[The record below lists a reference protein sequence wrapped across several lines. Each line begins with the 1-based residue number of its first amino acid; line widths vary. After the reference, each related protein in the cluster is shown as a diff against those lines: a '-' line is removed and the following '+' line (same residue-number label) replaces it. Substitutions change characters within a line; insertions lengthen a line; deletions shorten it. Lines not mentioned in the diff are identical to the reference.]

1 MKAYY
6 NIYLT
11 IDDVRVWMNKYTSK
25 LSYSFSNNLCSTAWK
40 SVTDTASVKLVFNDR
55 NVAELSEIIS
65 ALIAAQQAFPPKEI
79 GFEALNED
87 ESKTIFKGV
96 LDLGKLSI
104 ESAKLPGSISLSAKS
119 PIDKLDKKPNTN
131 FVLYPATVQDAVERC
146 IFEAGLDNGVD
157 WKCSVGSKQMEVPFV
172 VTDEDSDTWRD
183 KIDTLL
189 AEIGGCTLAFDHS
202 EDKFYVL
209 KVNDA
214 DKAFSDVPV
223 NYHVQTKLKSSTTK
237 FAKDGVVVSYGNLK
251 SSKDQTIYWHD
262 ISLSDEDNLKP
273 KGDIIA
279 PGVYYPFDSDIQ
291 KTYEEYEADLLDY
304 GQLIGNVRK
313 ANEHITLY
321 YVDPDSTKVTIVA
334 SDMNGNGVS
343 DWYENATFISPEGG
357 FTYPAGGEFYPRKA
371 WLSFKN
377 KTEKDINIT
386 RFSISGNTYYS
397 DAEYRI
403 VMPFDC
409 KEPEEYSSKYIANT
423 ETAKNFANYLMN
435 LKRFGS
441 DTSTWTE
448 RWEDHNLG
456 DKVRLNHKGGNII
469 DAVIVRKES
478 VVYGDELWAKI
489 TAVSIDGWSFEQ
501 PALVQGNAMST
512 SLLDPYENAKRNGY
526 TGSREQWES
535 RNDIFYLWSSSET
548 ELKPKKRAFWRLWDK
563 DNNIKVWM
571 LFKNLPIGDF
581 GMQDWMNSWSEVMA
595 ERTEE
600 YNYLWAKV
608 GEDGEPFL
616 LQGVSPMDFSFLVSP
631 SNYVVN
637 PRNLSDITL
646 TITLSRQNGI
656 KGISSLEFVGTHT
669 GITLAKAEGNDVWTV
684 SIAQRSNTS
693 LSFKI
698 SATIGKVTKVLEIA
712 GQLVGN
718 EAKCIGW
725 VSELPQYTQEGLNVI
740 EGDTCILNGTPMI
753 FNGSSW
759 DTVSDISSLPY
770 EMGVAIGNTALFSGN
785 DVTQSMTVL
794 WAFIQNLYA
803 QSALIEH
810 LRTSNITMEGNGI
823 IRSKDVLDG
832 HIGDKQLPVTGY
844 ALDGQN
850 GRLQS
855 NKAFIANANV
865 VNATINTATLSAIRS
880 DNFNF
885 GRRSSLTVGYGF
897 SWTYG
902 SYVGPFTF
910 FKQMVSVI
918 SQGVMTPSYF
928 SGSATVNG
936 SSVSNGYVFYDIES
950 MCLYFSTQESTSS
963 PAIRMRFNESDSKV
977 YVSINSGSESQLS
990 SATINVSVTCP
1001 QGLPTCISLYPWNN
1015 DSSNIG
1021 VYKSSIGSPRVPFDS
1036 IFGKIGLFDDIR
1048 IGYLDSLA
1056 DGSYFLD
1063 GTGEWSIKLPGKKIM
1078 KWKYLYRTGDDSAG
1092 WRTWTFAT
1100 AFPTGCDFAFAVP
1113 VKSDQNRDAYYYGY
1127 MGALSSTYVNF
1138 STWGL
1143 FDYFCIA
1150 IGS

>member
-25 LSYSFSNNLCSTAWK
+25 MSFTFAENLCSTAWK
-40 SVTDTASVKLVFNDR
+40 SAVDTASCKLVFNDR
-55 NVAELSEIIS
+55 NVVELSDIVSKIVE
-65 ALIAAQQAFPPKEI
+65 AQQSFPQKEI
-79 GFEALNED
+79 QFEALNAD
-87 ESKTIFKGV
+87 ESKIIFRGS

-104 ESAKLPGSISLSAKS
+104 ESSKIPGSISITAKS
-119 PIDKLDKKPNTN
+119 PIDKLGKKPKAN
-131 FVLYPATVQDAVERC
+131 FVLYPATVKDVVERC
-146 IFEAGLDNGVD
+146 VAEAGLGLIVE
-157 WKCSVGSKQMEVPFV
+157 WKASISGKQLEVPFV

-189 AEIGGCTLAFDHS
+189 MEMGGCTLSFDHNGN
-202 EDKFYVL
+202 KFYIS
-209 KVNDA
+209 KVNDES
-214 DKAFSDVPV
+214 KVFSDIPV
-223 NYHVQTKLKSSTTK
+223 NYHVQSKLKSTTTK

-251 SSKDQTIYWHD
+251 ISKDQTVYYHD
-262 ISLSDEDNLKP
+262 INLEKKDSFL
-273 KGDIIA
+273 KGDEIA
-279 PGVYYPFDSDIQ
+279 PGVYYPFDSDIT
-291 KTYEEYEADLLDY
+291 KTFEEYQASNLDY
-304 GQLIGNVRK
+304 GTLIGNTRK
-313 ANEHITLY
+313 ANNHINLF
-321 YVDPDSTKVTIVA
+321 YVDPASTKVTIIA
-334 SDMNGNGVS
+334 SDMNGKGIS
-343 DWYENATFISPEGG
+343 DWYSNETFISKEGG
-357 FTYPAGGEFYPRKA
+357 FTYPGGGAFYPRKA
-371 WLSFKN
+371 WLCFKN
-377 KTEKDINIT
+377 NTEKSVNIT
-386 RFSISGNTYYS
+386 QFSISGDTYYS

-403 VMPFDC
+403 VMPLDC
-409 KEPEEYSSKYIANT
+409 EDPEEYNAKYIADT
-423 ETAKNFANYLMN
+423 ETAKTLASFLMN
-435 LKRFGS
+435 QKRFGS

-448 RWEDHNLG
+448 RWENHSLG
-456 DKVRLNHKGGNII
+456 DKVKIQHKSGNII
-469 DAVIVRKES
+469 NAVIVKKES
-478 VVYGDELWAKI
+478 IIYGDELWAKI
-489 TAVSIDGWSFEQ
+489 TAVSLDGWSYEQ
-501 PALVQGNAMST
+501 PALVQNNVQSP
-512 SLLDPYENAKRNGY
+512 SILDPYDNAVRNGY
-526 TGSREQWES
+526 VGSREQWEN
-535 RNDIFYLWSSSET
+535 RNDIFYLWSSSEK
-548 ELKPKKRAFWRLWDK
+548 ELKPKKRAYWKLGGK
-563 DNNIKVWM
+563 WM
-571 LFKNLPIGDF
+571 LFKNLPVGDF
-581 GMQDWMNSWSEVMA
+581 GMQDWMKSWAEVMA
-595 ERTEE
+595 DRTEE

-608 GEDGEPFL
+608 GLDGEPFL
-616 LQGVSPMDFSFLVSP
+616 LQGVSPMDFSFVVSP

-637 PRNLSDITL
+637 PRNLSAITL

-656 KGISSLEFVGTHT
+656 KGVSSLEFVGTHT
-669 GITLAKAEGNDVWTV
+669 GITLAKAEGDDVWTV

-693 LSFKI
+693 LSFKV

-823 IRSKDVLDG
+823 IRSKDVLDS
-832 HIGDKQLPVTGY
+832 HIGDKQLPVAGY

-855 NKAFIANANV
+855 NKAFITNANV
-865 VNATINTATLSAIRS
+865 VNATINTAILSAIRS

-902 SYVGPFTF
+902 SNVGPFTF

-936 SSVSNGYVFYDIES
+936 SSVSNGYVFYDIGS
-950 MCLYFSTQESTSS
+950 MCLYFSTQESTSN
-963 PAIRMRFNESDSKV
+963 PVIRMRFNESDSKV

-990 SATINVSVTCP
+990 SATINISVTCP

-1015 DSSNIG
+1015 DSSNTG

-1048 IGYLDSLA
+1048 IGYLDSIA
-1056 DGSYFLD
+1056 DGSYYLD

-1078 KWKYLYRTGDDSAG
+1078 KWKYLYRTGNDSAE

>member
-25 LSYSFSNNLCSTAWK
+25 MSFTFAENLCSTAWK
-40 SVTDTASVKLVFNDR
+40 SAVDTASCKLIFNDR
-55 NVAELSEIIS
+55 NVVELSDIVSKIVE
-65 ALIAAQQAFPPKEI
+65 AQQSFPQKEI
-79 GFEALNED
+79 QFEALNAD
-87 ESKTIFKGV
+87 ESKTIFRGS

-104 ESAKLPGSISLSAKS
+104 ESSKIPGSISITAKS
-119 PIDKLDKKPNTN
+119 PIDKLGKKPKAN
-131 FVLYPATVQDAVERC
+131 FVLYPATVKDVVERC
-146 IFEAGLDNGVD
+146 VAEAGLGLIVE
-157 WKCSVGSKQMEVPFV
+157 WKASISGKQLEVPFV

-189 AEIGGCTLAFDHS
+189 MEMGGCTLSFDHNGN
-202 EDKFYVL
+202 KFYIS
-209 KVNDA
+209 KVNDES
-214 DKAFSDVPV
+214 KAFSDIPV
-223 NYHVQTKLKSSTTK
+223 NYHVQSKLKSTTTK

-251 SSKDQTIYWHD
+251 ISKDQTVYYHD
-262 ISLSDEDNLKP
+262 INLEKKDSFL
-273 KGDIIA
+273 KGDEIA
-279 PGVYYPFDSDIQ
+279 PGVYYPFDSDIT
-291 KTYEEYEADLLDY
+291 KTFEEYQASNLDY
-304 GQLIGNVRK
+304 GTLIGNTRK
-313 ANEHITLY
+313 ANNHINLF
-321 YVDPDSTKVTIVA
+321 YVDPASTKVTIIA
-334 SDMNGNGVS
+334 SDMNGKGVS
-343 DWYENATFISPEGG
+343 DWYSNETFISKEGG
-357 FTYPAGGEFYPRKA
+357 FTYPGGGAFYPRKA
-371 WLSFKN
+371 WLCFKN
-377 KTEKDINIT
+377 NTEKSVNIT
-386 RFSISGNTYYS
+386 QFSISGDTYYS

-403 VMPFDC
+403 VMPLDC
-409 KEPEEYSSKYIANT
+409 EDPEEYSAKYIADT
-423 ETAKNFANYLMN
+423 ETAKTLASFLMN
-435 LKRFGS
+435 QKRFGS

-448 RWEDHNLG
+448 RWENHSLG
-456 DKVRLNHKGGNII
+456 DKVKIQHKSGNII
-469 DAVIVRKES
+469 NAVIVKKES
-478 VVYGDELWAKI
+478 IIYGDELWAKI
-489 TAVSIDGWSFEQ
+489 TAVSLDGWSYEQ
-501 PALVQGNAMST
+501 PALVQNNVQSP
-512 SLLDPYENAKRNGY
+512 SILDPYDNAVRNGY
-526 TGSREQWES
+526 VGSREQWES

-548 ELKPKKRAFWRLWDK
+548 ELKPKKRAFWKLGGK
-563 DNNIKVWM
+563 WM
-571 LFKNLPIGDF
+571 LFANLPVGDF
-581 GMQDWMNSWSEVMA
+581 GMQDWMKSWAEVMA
-595 ERTEE
+595 DRTEE

-608 GEDGEPFL
+608 GLDGEPFL
-616 LQGVSPMDFSFLVSP
+616 LQGVSPMDFSFVVSP

-637 PRNLSDITL
+637 PRNLSAITL

-656 KGISSLEFVGTHT
+656 KGTSSLEFVGTHT

-693 LSFKI
+693 LSFKV

-725 VSELPQYTQEGLNVI
+725 VSELPQYTQEGLNII

-759 DTVSDISSLPY
+759 DTVSDINSLPY
-770 EMGVAIGNTALFSGN
+770 DMGVAIGNTALFSGN

-803 QSALIEH
+803 QSALIENI
-810 LRTSNITMEGNGI
+810 RTSNITMEGNGI

-910 FKQMVSVI
+910 FKQIVSVM

-950 MCLYFSTQESTSS
+950 MCLYFSTQESTSN
-963 PAIRMRFNESDSKV
+963 PQIKMRFNESDSKV

-1001 QGLPTCISLYPWNN
+1001 EGLPTCISLYPWNN

-1063 GTGEWSIKLPGKKIM
+1063 GTGEWSIKLPGKKVM
-1078 KWKYLYRTGDDSAG
+1078 KWKYLYRTGNDSAE

-1100 AFPTGCDFAFAVP
+1100 QFPAGCDFAFAVP

>member
-25 LSYSFSNNLCSTAWK
+25 MSFTFAENLCSTAWK
-40 SVTDTASVKLVFNDR
+40 SAVDTASCKLIFNDR
-55 NVAELSEIIS
+55 NVVELSDIVSKIVE
-65 ALIAAQQAFPPKEI
+65 AQQSFPQKEI
-79 GFEALNED
+79 QFEALNAD
-87 ESKTIFKGV
+87 ESKTIFRGS

-104 ESAKLPGSISLSAKS
+104 ESSKIPGSISITAKS
-119 PIDKLDKKPNTN
+119 PIDKLGKKPKAN
-131 FVLYPATVQDAVERC
+131 FVLYPATVKDVVERC
-146 IFEAGLDNGVD
+146 VAEAGLGLIVE
-157 WKCSVGSKQMEVPFV
+157 WKASISGKQLEVPFV

-189 AEIGGCTLAFDHS
+189 MEMGGCTLSFDHNGN
-202 EDKFYVL
+202 KFYIS
-209 KVNDA
+209 KVNDES
-214 DKAFSDVPV
+214 KAFSDIPV
-223 NYHVQTKLKSSTTK
+223 NYHVQSKLKSTTTK

-251 SSKDQTIYWHD
+251 ISKDQTVYYHD
-262 ISLSDEDNLKP
+262 INLEKKDSFL
-273 KGDIIA
+273 KGDEIK
-279 PGVYYPFDSDIQ
+279 PGVYYPFDSDIT
-291 KTYEEYEADLLDY
+291 KTFEEYEESNLDY
-304 GQLIGNVRK
+304 GTLIGNTRK
-313 ANEHITLY
+313 ANNHINLF
-321 YVDPDSTKVTIVA
+321 YVDPASTKVTIIA
-334 SDMNGNGVS
+334 SDMNGKGIS
-343 DWYENATFISPEGG
+343 DWYSNETFISKEGG
-357 FTYPAGGEFYPRKA
+357 FTYPGGGAFYPRKA
-371 WLSFKN
+371 WLCFKN
-377 KTEKDINIT
+377 NTEKSVNIT
-386 RFSISGNTYYS
+386 QFSISGDTYYS
-397 DAEYRI
+397 DTEYRI
-403 VMPFDC
+403 VMPLDC
-409 KEPEEYSSKYIANT
+409 EDPEEYSAKYIADT
-423 ETAKNFANYLMN
+423 ETAKTLASFLMN
-435 LKRFGS
+435 QKRFGS

-448 RWEDHNLG
+448 RWENHSLG
-456 DKVRLNHKGGNII
+456 DKVKIQHKSGNII
-469 DAVIVRKES
+469 NAIIVKKES
-478 VVYGDELWAKI
+478 IIYGDELWAKI
-489 TAVSIDGWSFEQ
+489 TAVSLDGWSYEQ
-501 PALVQGNAMST
+501 PALVQNNVQSP
-512 SLLDPYENAKRNGY
+512 SILDPYDNAVRNGY
-526 TGSREQWES
+526 VGSREQWES

-548 ELKPKKRAFWRLWDK
+548 ELKPKKRAFWKLGGK
-563 DNNIKVWM
+563 WM
-571 LFKNLPIGDF
+571 LFANLPVGDF
-581 GMQDWMNSWSEVMA
+581 GMQDWMKSWAEVMA
-595 ERTEE
+595 DRTEE

-608 GEDGEPFL
+608 GLDGEPFL
-616 LQGVSPMDFSFLVSP
+616 LQGVSPMDFSFVVSP

-637 PRNLSDITL
+637 PRNLSAITL

-656 KGISSLEFVGTHT
+656 KGTSSLEFVGTHT

-693 LSFKI
+693 LSFKV

-725 VSELPQYTQEGLNVI
+725 VSELPQYTQEGLNII

-759 DTVSDISSLPY
+759 DTVNDISSLPY

-785 DVTQSMTVL
+785 DITQSMSIL

-803 QSALIEH
+803 QSALIENI
-810 LRTSNITMEGNGI
+810 RTSNITMEGNGI

-910 FKQMVSVI
+910 FKQIVSVM

-950 MCLYFSTQESTSS
+950 MCLYFSTQESTSN
-963 PAIRMRFNESDSKV
+963 PQIKMRFNESDSKV

-1001 QGLPTCISLYPWNN
+1001 EGLPTCISLYPWNN

-1048 IGYLDSLA
+1048 IGYLDSIS
-1056 DGSYFLD
+1056 DGSYYLD

-1078 KWKYLYRTGDDSAG
+1078 KWKYLYRTGNDSAE

-1100 AFPTGCDFAFAVP
+1100 QFPAGCDFAFAVP

>member
-25 LSYSFSNNLCSTAWK
+25 MSFTFAENLCSTAWK
-40 SVTDTASVKLVFNDR
+40 SAVDTASCKLIFNDR
-55 NVAELSEIIS
+55 NVVELSDIVSKIVE
-65 ALIAAQQAFPPKEI
+65 AQQSFPQKEI
-79 GFEALNED
+79 QFEALNAD
-87 ESKTIFKGV
+87 ESKTIFRGS

-104 ESAKLPGSISLSAKS
+104 ESSKIPGSISITAKS
-119 PIDKLDKKPNTN
+119 PIDKLGKKPKAN
-131 FVLYPATVQDAVERC
+131 FVLYPTTVKDVVERC
-146 IFEAGLDNGVD
+146 VAEAGLGLIVE
-157 WKCSVGSKQMEVPFV
+157 WKASISGKQLEVPFV

-189 AEIGGCTLAFDHS
+189 MEMGGCTLSFDHNGN
-202 EDKFYVL
+202 KFYIS
-209 KVNDA
+209 KVNDES
-214 DKAFSDVPV
+214 KAFSDIPV
-223 NYHVQTKLKSSTTK
+223 NYHVQSKLKSTTTK

-251 SSKDQTIYWHD
+251 ISKDQTVYYHD
-262 ISLSDEDNLKP
+262 INLEKKDSFL
-273 KGDIIA
+273 KGDEIA
-279 PGVYYPFDSDIQ
+279 PGVYYPFDSDIT
-291 KTYEEYEADLLDY
+291 KTFEEYQASNLDY
-304 GQLIGNVRK
+304 GTLIGNTRK
-313 ANEHITLY
+313 ANNHINLF
-321 YVDPDSTKVTIVA
+321 YVDPASTKVTIIA
-334 SDMNGNGVS
+334 SDMNGKGVS
-343 DWYENATFISPEGG
+343 DWYSNETFISKEGG
-357 FTYPAGGEFYPRKA
+357 FTYPGGGAFYPRKA
-371 WLSFKN
+371 WLCFKN
-377 KTEKDINIT
+377 NTEKSVNIT
-386 RFSISGNTYYS
+386 QFSISGDTYYS

-403 VMPFDC
+403 VMPLDC
-409 KEPEEYSSKYIANT
+409 EDPEEYSAKYIADT
-423 ETAKNFANYLMN
+423 ETAKTLASFLMN
-435 LKRFGS
+435 QKRFGS

-448 RWEDHNLG
+448 RWENHSLG
-456 DKVRLNHKGGNII
+456 DKVKIQHKSGNII
-469 DAVIVRKES
+469 NAVIVKKES
-478 VVYGDELWAKI
+478 IIYGDELWAKI
-489 TAVSIDGWSFEQ
+489 TAVSLDGWSYEQ
-501 PALVQGNAMST
+501 PALVQNNVQSP
-512 SLLDPYENAKRNGY
+512 SILDPYDNAVRNGY
-526 TGSREQWES
+526 VGSREQWES

-548 ELKPKKRAFWRLWDK
+548 ELKPKKRAFWKLGGK
-563 DNNIKVWM
+563 WM
-571 LFKNLPIGDF
+571 LFANLPVGDF
-581 GMQDWMNSWSEVMA
+581 GMQDWMKSWAEVMA
-595 ERTEE
+595 DRTEE

-608 GEDGEPFL
+608 GLDGEPFL
-616 LQGVSPMDFSFLVSP
+616 LQGVSPMDFSFVVSP

-637 PRNLSDITL
+637 PRNLSAITL

-656 KGISSLEFVGTHT
+656 KGTSSLEFVGTHT

-693 LSFKI
+693 LSFKV

-725 VSELPQYTQEGLNVI
+725 VSELPQYTQEGLNII

-759 DTVSDISSLPY
+759 DTVSDINSLPY
-770 EMGVAIGNTALFSGN
+770 DMGVAIGNTALFSGN

-803 QSALIEH
+803 QSALIENI
-810 LRTSNITMEGNGI
+810 RTSNITMEGNGI

-910 FKQMVSVI
+910 FKQIVSVM

-950 MCLYFSTQESTSS
+950 MCLYFSTQESTSN
-963 PAIRMRFNESDSKV
+963 PQIKMRFNESDSKV

-1015 DSSNIG
+1015 DSSNTG

>member
-25 LSYSFSNNLCSTAWK
+25 MSFTFAENLCSTAWK
-40 SVTDTASVKLVFNDR
+40 SAVDTASCKLVFNDR
-55 NVAELSEIIS
+55 NVVELSDIVSKIVE
-65 ALIAAQQAFPPKEI
+65 AQQSFPQKEI
-79 GFEALNED
+79 QFEALNAD
-87 ESKTIFKGV
+87 ESKTVFRGS

-104 ESAKLPGSISLSAKS
+104 ESSRIPGSISITAKS
-119 PIDKLDKKPNTN
+119 PIDKLDKKPKAN
-131 FVLYPATVQDAVERC
+131 FVLYPATVKDVVERC
-146 IFEAGLDNGVD
+146 VAEAGLGLIVE
-157 WKCSVGSKQMEVPFV
+157 WKASISGKQLEVPFV

-189 AEIGGCTLAFDHS
+189 MEMGGCTLSFDHNGN
-202 EDKFYVL
+202 KFYIS
-209 KVNDA
+209 KVNDES
-214 DKAFSDVPV
+214 KAFSDIPV
-223 NYHVQTKLKSSTTK
+223 NYHVQSKLKSTTTK

-251 SSKDQTIYWHD
+251 ISKDQTVYYHD
-262 ISLSDEDNLKP
+262 INLEKKDSFL
-273 KGDIIA
+273 KGDEIK
-279 PGVYYPFDSDIQ
+279 PGVYYPFDSDIT
-291 KTYEEYEADLLDY
+291 KTFEEYEESNLDY
-304 GQLIGNVRK
+304 GTLIGNTRK
-313 ANEHITLY
+313 ANNHINLF
-321 YVDPDSTKVTIVA
+321 YVDPASTKVTIIA
-334 SDMNGNGVS
+334 SDMNGKGIS
-343 DWYENATFISPEGG
+343 DWYSNETFISKEGG
-357 FTYPAGGEFYPRKA
+357 FTYPGGGAFYPRKA
-371 WLSFKN
+371 WLCFKN
-377 KTEKDINIT
+377 NTEKSVNIT
-386 RFSISGNTYYS
+386 QFSISGDTYYS

-403 VMPFDC
+403 VMPLDC
-409 KEPEEYSSKYIANT
+409 EDPEEYSAKYIADT
-423 ETAKNFANYLMN
+423 ETAKTLASFLMN
-435 LKRFGS
+435 QKRFGS

-448 RWEDHNLG
+448 RWENHSLG
-456 DKVRLNHKGGNII
+456 DKVKIQHKSGNII
-469 DAVIVRKES
+469 NAIIVKKES
-478 VVYGDELWAKI
+478 IIYGDELWAKI
-489 TAVSIDGWSFEQ
+489 TAVSLDGWSYEQ
-501 PALVQGNAMST
+501 PALVQNNAQSP

-526 TGSREQWES
+526 VGSREQWEN
-535 RNDIFYLWSSSET
+535 RNDIFYLWSSSEK
-548 ELKPKKRAFWRLWDK
+548 ELKPKKRAYWKLGGK
-563 DNNIKVWM
+563 WM
-571 LFKNLPIGDF
+571 LFKNLPVGDF
-581 GMQDWMNSWSEVMA
+581 GMQDWMKSWAEVMA
-595 ERTEE
+595 DRTEE

-608 GEDGEPFL
+608 GLDGEPFL
-616 LQGVSPMDFSFLVSP
+616 LQGVSPMDFSFVVSP

-637 PRNLSDITL
+637 PRNLSAITL

-656 KGISSLEFVGTHT
+656 KGTSSLEFVGTHT

-693 LSFKI
+693 LSFKV

-725 VSELPQYTQEGLNVI
+725 VSELPQYTQEGLNII

-759 DTVSDISSLPY
+759 DTVSDINSLPY
-770 EMGVAIGNTALFSGN
+770 DMGVAIGNTALFSGN

-865 VNATINTATLSAIRS
+865 VNATINTATLSAIRR

-950 MCLYFSTQESTSS
+950 MCLYFSTQESTSN
-963 PAIRMRFNESDSKV
+963 PQIKMRFNESDSKV

-990 SATINVSVTCP
+990 SATINVSVACP

-1015 DSSNIG
+1015 DSSNTG

-1048 IGYLDSLA
+1048 IGYLNSIA
-1056 DGSYFLD
+1056 DGSYYLD

-1078 KWKYLYRTGDDSAG
+1078 KWKYLYRTGNDSAG

>member
-25 LSYSFSNNLCSTAWK
+25 MSFTFAENLCSTAWK
-40 SVTDTASVKLVFNDR
+40 SAVDTASCKLVFNDR
-55 NVAELSEIIS
+55 NVVELSDIVSKIVE
-65 ALIAAQQAFPPKEI
+65 AQQSFPQKEI
-79 GFEALNED
+79 QFEALNAD
-87 ESKTIFKGV
+87 ESKTVFRGS

-104 ESAKLPGSISLSAKS
+104 ESSKIPGSISITAKS
-119 PIDKLDKKPNTN
+119 PIDKLGKKPKAN
-131 FVLYPATVQDAVERC
+131 FVLYPATVKDVVERC
-146 IFEAGLDNGVD
+146 VAEAGLGLIVE
-157 WKCSVGSKQMEVPFV
+157 WKASISGKQLEVPFV

-189 AEIGGCTLAFDHS
+189 MEMGGCTLSFDHNGNKLYIS
-202 EDKFYVL
+202 
-209 KVNDA
+209 KVNDES
-214 DKAFSDVPV
+214 KAFSDIPV
-223 NYHVQTKLKSSTTK
+223 NYHVQSKLKSTTTK

-251 SSKDQTIYWHD
+251 ISKDQTVYYHD
-262 ISLSDEDNLKP
+262 INLEKKDSFL
-273 KGDIIA
+273 KGDEIA
-279 PGVYYPFDSDIQ
+279 PGVYYPFDSDIT
-291 KTYEEYEADLLDY
+291 KAFEEYQTSNLDY
-304 GQLIGNVRK
+304 GTLIGNTRK
-313 ANEHITLY
+313 ANNHINLF
-321 YVDPDSTKVTIVA
+321 YVDPASTKVTIIA
-334 SDMNGNGVS
+334 SDMNGKGVS
-343 DWYENATFISPEGG
+343 DWYSNETFISKEGG
-357 FTYPAGGEFYPRKA
+357 FTYPGGGAFYPRKA

-377 KTEKDINIT
+377 NTENPVNIT
-386 RFSISGNTYYS
+386 QFSISGDTYYS

-403 VMPFDC
+403 VMPLDC
-409 KEPEEYSSKYIANT
+409 EDPEEYSAKYIADT
-423 ETAKNFANYLMN
+423 ETAKTLASFLMN
-435 LKRFGS
+435 QKRFGS

-448 RWEDHNLG
+448 RWENHSLG
-456 DKVRLNHKGGNII
+456 DKVKIQHKSGNII
-469 DAVIVRKES
+469 NTVIVKKES
-478 VVYGDELWAKI
+478 IIYGDELWAKI
-489 TAVSIDGWSFEQ
+489 TAVSLDGWSYKQ
-501 PALVQGNAMST
+501 PALVQNNAQSP

-526 TGSREQWES
+526 VGSREQWEN
-535 RNDIFYLWSSSET
+535 RNDIFYLWSSSEK
-548 ELKPKKRAFWRLWDK
+548 ELKPKKRAYWKLGGK
-563 DNNIKVWM
+563 WM
-571 LFKNLPIGDF
+571 LFKNLPVGDF
-581 GMQDWMNSWSEVMA
+581 GMQDWMKSWAEVMA
-595 ERTEE
+595 DRTEE

-608 GEDGEPFL
+608 GLDGEPFL
-616 LQGVSPMDFSFLVSP
+616 LQGVSPMDFSFVVSP

-637 PRNLSDITL
+637 PRNLSDITI

-656 KGISSLEFVGTHT
+656 KGASSLEFVGTYT
-669 GITLAKAEGNDVWTV
+669 GITLTKADGDDVWAV

-693 LSFKI
+693 LSFKV
-698 SATIGKVTKVLEIA
+698 SATIGKVTKVLEIT

-740 EGDTCILNGTPMI
+740 EGDTCILNGTPMV

-759 DTVSDISSLPY
+759 DTVSDINSLSY
-770 EMGVAIGNTALFSGN
+770 DMGVAIGNTALFSGN

-803 QSALIEH
+803 QSALIENI
-810 LRTSNITMEGNGI
+810 RTSNITMEGNGI
-823 IRSKDVLDG
+823 IRSKDVLDS

-963 PAIRMRFNESDSKV
+963 PVIRMRFNESDSKV

-1015 DSSNIG
+1015 DSSNTG

-1056 DGSYFLD
+1056 DGSYYLD

-1078 KWKYLYRTGDDSAG
+1078 KWKYLYRTGNESSG

-1113 VKSDQNRDAYYYGY
+1113 VKSDQDRDAYYYGY

>member
-25 LSYSFSNNLCSTAWK
+25 MSFTFAENLCSTAWK
-40 SVTDTASVKLVFNDR
+40 SAVDTASCKLVFNDR
-55 NVAELSEIIS
+55 NVVELSDIVSKIVE
-65 ALIAAQQAFPPKEI
+65 AQQSFPQKEVQ
-79 GFEALNED
+79 FEALNSD
-87 ESKTIFKGV
+87 ESKTIFRGS

-104 ESAKLPGSISLSAKS
+104 ESSKIPGSISITAKS
-119 PIDKLDKKPNTN
+119 PIDKLGKKPKAN
-131 FVLYPATVQDAVERC
+131 FVLYPATVKDVVERC
-146 IFEAGLDNGVD
+146 VAEAGLGLIVE
-157 WKCSVGSKQMEVPFV
+157 WKAPISGKQLEVPFV

-189 AEIGGCTLAFDHS
+189 MEMGGCTLSFDHNGN
-202 EDKFYVL
+202 KFYIS
-209 KVNDA
+209 KVNDES
-214 DKAFSDVPV
+214 KAFSDIPV
-223 NYHVQTKLKSSTTK
+223 NYHVQSKLKSTTTK

-251 SSKDQTIYWHD
+251 ISKDQTVYYHD
-262 ISLSDEDNLKP
+262 INLEKKDSFL
-273 KGDIIA
+273 KGDEIV
-279 PGVYYPFDSDIQ
+279 PGVYYPFDSDIT
-291 KTYEEYEADLLDY
+291 KTFEEYQASNLDY
-304 GQLIGNVRK
+304 GTLIGNTRK
-313 ANEHITLY
+313 ANNHINLF
-321 YVDPDSTKVTIVA
+321 YVDPASTKVTIIA
-334 SDMNGNGVS
+334 SDMNGKGIS
-343 DWYENATFISPEGG
+343 DWYSNETFISKEGG
-357 FTYPAGGEFYPRKA
+357 FTYPGGGAFYPRKA
-371 WLSFKN
+371 WLCFKN
-377 KTEKDINIT
+377 NTEKSVNIT
-386 RFSISGNTYYS
+386 QFSISGDTYYS

-403 VMPFDC
+403 VMPLDC
-409 KEPEEYSSKYIANT
+409 EDPEEYSAKYIADT
-423 ETAKNFANYLMN
+423 ETAKTLTSFLMN
-435 LKRFGS
+435 QKRFGS

-448 RWEDHNLG
+448 RWENHSLG
-456 DKVRLNHKGGNII
+456 DKVKIQHKSGNII
-469 DAVIVRKES
+469 NAVIVKKES
-478 VVYGDELWAKI
+478 IIYGDELWAKI
-489 TAVSIDGWSFEQ
+489 TAVSLDGWSYEQ
-501 PALVQGNAMST
+501 PALVQNNVQSP
-512 SLLDPYENAKRNGY
+512 SILDPYDNAVRNGY
-526 TGSREQWES
+526 VGSREQWEN
-535 RNDIFYLWSSSET
+535 RNDIFYLWSSSEK
-548 ELKPKKRAFWRLWDK
+548 ELKPKKRAYWKLGGK
-563 DNNIKVWM
+563 WM
-571 LFKNLPIGDF
+571 LFANLPVGYF

-616 LQGVSPMDFSFLVSP
+616 LQGVSPLDFSFVVSP

-637 PRNLSDITL
+637 PRNLSAITL

-656 KGISSLEFVGTHT
+656 KGVSSLEFVGTHT
-669 GITLAKAEGNDVWTV
+669 GITLAKAEGDDVWTV

-693 LSFKI
+693 LSFKV

-823 IRSKDVLDG
+823 IRSKDVLDS
-832 HIGDKQLPVTGY
+832 HIGDKQLPVAGY

-855 NKAFIANANV
+855 NKAFITNANV

-936 SSVSNGYVFYDIES
+936 SSVSNGYVFYDIGS
-950 MCLYFSTQESTSS
+950 MCLYFSTQESTSN
-963 PAIRMRFNESDSKV
+963 PVIRMRFNESDSKV

-990 SATINVSVTCP
+990 SATINISVTCP

-1015 DSSNIG
+1015 DSSNTG

-1078 KWKYLYRTGDDSAG
+1078 KWKYLYRTGNDSAE

>member
-11 IDDVRVWMNKYTSK
+11 INDVRVWMNKYTSK
-25 LSYSFSNNLCSTAWK
+25 MSFTFAENLCSTAWK
-40 SVTDTASVKLVFNDR
+40 SAVDTASCKLVFNDR
-55 NVAELSEIIS
+55 NVVELSDIVSKIVE
-65 ALIAAQQAFPPKEI
+65 AQQSFPQKEI
-79 GFEALNED
+79 QFEALNAD
-87 ESKTIFKGV
+87 ESKTVFRGS

-104 ESAKLPGSISLSAKS
+104 ESSKIPGSISITAKS
-119 PIDKLDKKPNTN
+119 PIDKLGKKPKAN
-131 FVLYPATVQDAVERC
+131 FVLYPATVKDVVERC
-146 IFEAGLDNGVD
+146 VAEAGLGLIIE
-157 WKCSVGSKQMEVPFV
+157 WKASISEKQLEVPFV

-189 AEIGGCTLAFDHS
+189 MEMGGCTLSFDHNDNKLYIS
-202 EDKFYVL
+202 
-209 KVNDA
+209 KVNDES
-214 DKAFSDVPV
+214 KAFSDIPV
-223 NYHVQTKLKSSTTK
+223 NYHVQSKLKSTTTK

-251 SSKDQTIYWHD
+251 ISKDQTVYYHD
-262 ISLSDEDNLKP
+262 INLEKKDSFL
-273 KGDIIA
+273 KGDEIA
-279 PGVYYPFDSDIQ
+279 PGVYYPFDSDIT
-291 KTYEEYEADLLDY
+291 KTFEEYQASNLDY
-304 GQLIGNVRK
+304 GTLIGNTRK
-313 ANEHITLY
+313 ANNHINLF
-321 YVDPDSTKVTIVA
+321 YVDPASTKVTIIA
-334 SDMNGNGVS
+334 SDMNGKGVS
-343 DWYENATFISPEGG
+343 DWYSNETFISKEGG
-357 FTYPAGGEFYPRKA
+357 FTYPGGGAFYPRKA
-371 WLSFKN
+371 WLCFKN
-377 KTEKDINIT
+377 NTEKSVNIT
-386 RFSISGNTYYS
+386 QFSISGNTYYS

-403 VMPFDC
+403 VMPLDC
-409 KEPEEYSSKYIANT
+409 EDPEEYSAKYIADT
-423 ETAKNFANYLMN
+423 ETAKTLASFLMN
-435 LKRFGS
+435 QKRFGS

-448 RWEDHNLG
+448 RWENHSLG
-456 DKVRLNHKGGNII
+456 DKVKIQHKSGNII
-469 DAVIVRKES
+469 NAVIVKKES
-478 VVYGDELWAKI
+478 IIYGDELWAKI
-489 TAVSIDGWSFEQ
+489 TAVSLDGWSYEQ
-501 PALVQGNAMST
+501 PALVQNNVQSP
-512 SLLDPYENAKRNGY
+512 SILDPYDNAVRNGY
-526 TGSREQWES
+526 VGSREQWEN
-535 RNDIFYLWSSSET
+535 RNDIFYLWSSSEK
-548 ELKPKKRAFWRLWDK
+548 ELKPKKRAFWKLGGK
-563 DNNIKVWM
+563 WM
-571 LFKNLPIGDF
+571 LFKNLPVGDF
-581 GMQDWMNSWSEVMA
+581 GMQDWMKSWAEVMA
-595 ERTEE
+595 DRTEE

-608 GEDGEPFL
+608 GLDGEPFL
-616 LQGVSPMDFSFLVSP
+616 LQGVSPMDFSFVVSP

-656 KGISSLEFVGTHT
+656 KGASTLVFNGTYT
-669 GITLAKAEGNDVWTV
+669 GISMTQAEDDVWTIKV
-684 SIAQRSNTS
+684 EQKSTTA
-693 LSFKI
+693 LSFKVT
-698 SATIGKVTKVLEIA
+698 ATIGGISKVLEVA

-725 VSELPQYTQEGLNVI
+725 VSELPQYTQEGLKLI
-740 EGDTCILNGTPMI
+740 EGDTCILDGTPKI

-759 DTVSDISSLPY
+759 DTVTDISSLPY
-770 EMGVAIGNTALFSGN
+770 DMGVAIGNTALFSGN

-803 QSALIEH
+803 QSALIENI
-810 LRTSNITMEGNGI
+810 RTSNITMEGNGI
-823 IRSKDVLDG
+823 IRSKDVLDS

-902 SYVGPFTF
+902 SNVGPFTF

-936 SSVSNGYVFYDIES
+936 TSVSNGYVYYDIES

-963 PAIRMRFNESDSKV
+963 PVIRMRFNESDSKV

-990 SATINVSVTCP
+990 SATINISVTCP
-1001 QGLPTCISLYPWNN
+1001 EGLPTCISLYPWNN
-1015 DSSNIG
+1015 DSSNTG

-1048 IGYLDSLA
+1048 IGYLDSIS
-1056 DGSYFLD
+1056 DGSYYLD

-1078 KWKYLYRTGDDSAG
+1078 KWKYLYRTGNESSG

-1113 VKSDQNRDAYYYGY
+1113 VKSDQDRDAYYYGY

>member
-25 LSYSFSNNLCSTAWK
+25 MSFTFAENLCSTAWK
-40 SVTDTASVKLVFNDR
+40 SAVDTASCKLVFNDR
-55 NVAELSEIIS
+55 NVVELSDIVSKIVE
-65 ALIAAQQAFPPKEI
+65 AQQSFPQKEI
-79 GFEALNED
+79 QFEALNAD
-87 ESKTIFKGV
+87 ESKTVFRGS

-104 ESAKLPGSISLSAKS
+104 ESSRIPGSISITAKS
-119 PIDKLDKKPNTN
+119 PIDKLGKKPKVN
-131 FVLYPATVQDAVERC
+131 FVLYPATVKDVVERC
-146 IFEAGLDNGVD
+146 VAEAGLGLIVE
-157 WKCSVGSKQMEVPFV
+157 WKASISGKQLEVPFV

-189 AEIGGCTLAFDHS
+189 MEMGGCTLSFDHNGN
-202 EDKFYVL
+202 KFYIS
-209 KVNDA
+209 KVNDES
-214 DKAFSDVPV
+214 KAFSDIPV
-223 NYHVQTKLKSSTTK
+223 NYHVQSKLKSTTTK

-251 SSKDQTIYWHD
+251 ISKDQTVYYHD
-262 ISLSDEDNLKP
+262 INLEKKDSFL
-273 KGDIIA
+273 KGDEIK
-279 PGVYYPFDSDIQ
+279 PGVYYPFDSDIT
-291 KTYEEYEADLLDY
+291 KVFEEYQASNLDY
-304 GQLIGNVRK
+304 GTLIGNTRK
-313 ANEHITLY
+313 ANNHINLF
-321 YVDPDSTKVTIVA
+321 YVDPVSTKVTIIA
-334 SDMNGNGVS
+334 SDMNGKGIS
-343 DWYENATFISPEGG
+343 DWYSNETFISKEGG
-357 FTYPAGGEFYPRKA
+357 FTYPGGGAFYPRKA
-371 WLSFKN
+371 WLCFKN
-377 KTEKDINIT
+377 NTEKSVNIT
-386 RFSISGNTYYS
+386 QFSISGDTYYS

-403 VMPFDC
+403 VMPLDC
-409 KEPEEYSSKYIANT
+409 EDPEEYSAKYIADT
-423 ETAKNFANYLMN
+423 ETAKTLASFLMN
-435 LKRFGS
+435 QKRFGS

-448 RWEDHNLG
+448 RWENHSLG
-456 DKVRLNHKGGNII
+456 DKVKIQHKSGNII
-469 DAVIVRKES
+469 NAVIVKKES
-478 VVYGDELWAKI
+478 IIYGDELWAKI
-489 TAVSIDGWSFEQ
+489 TAVSLDGWSYEQ
-501 PALVQGNAMST
+501 PALVQNNAQSP

-526 TGSREQWES
+526 VGSREQWEN

-548 ELKPKKRAFWRLWDK
+548 ELKPKKRAFWKLGGK
-563 DNNIKVWM
+563 WM
-571 LFKNLPIGDF
+571 LFANLPVGDF
-581 GMQDWMNSWSEVMA
+581 GMQDWMKSWAEVMA
-595 ERTEE
+595 DRTEE

-608 GEDGEPFL
+608 GLDGEPFL
-616 LQGVSPMDFSFLVSP
+616 LQGVSPMDFSFVVSP

-637 PRNLSDITL
+637 PRNLSAITL

-656 KGISSLEFVGTHT
+656 KGASSLEFVGTHT

-693 LSFKI
+693 LSFKV

-718 EAKCIGW
+718 EANCIGW
-725 VSELPQYTQEGLNVI
+725 VSELPQYTQEGLNII

-759 DTVSDISSLPY
+759 DTVSDINSLPY
-770 EMGVAIGNTALFSGN
+770 DMGVAIGNTALFSGN

-950 MCLYFSTQESTSS
+950 MCLYFSTQESTSN
-963 PAIRMRFNESDSKV
+963 PQIKMRFNESDSKV

-1015 DSSNIG
+1015 DSSNTG

>member
-25 LSYSFSNNLCSTAWK
+25 MSFTFAENLCSTAWK
-40 SVTDTASVKLVFNDR
+40 SAVDTASCKLVFNDR
-55 NVAELSEIIS
+55 NVAELSDIVSKIVE
-65 ALIAAQQAFPPKEI
+65 AQQSFPQKEI
-79 GFEALNED
+79 QFEALNAD
-87 ESKTIFKGV
+87 ESKTVFRGY

-104 ESAKLPGSISLSAKS
+104 ESSKIPGSISITAKS
-119 PIDKLDKKPNTN
+119 PIDKLGKKPKAN
-131 FVLYPATVQDAVERC
+131 FVLYPATVKDVVERC
-146 IFEAGLDNGVD
+146 VAEAGLDLIVE
-157 WKCSVGSKQMEVPFV
+157 WKASISGKQLEVPFV

-189 AEIGGCTLAFDHS
+189 MEMGGCTLSFDHNGN
-202 EDKFYVL
+202 KFYIS
-209 KVNDA
+209 KVNDES
-214 DKAFSDVPV
+214 KAFSDIPV
-223 NYHVQTKLKSSTTK
+223 NYHVQSKLKSTTTK

-251 SSKDQTIYWHD
+251 ISKNQIVYYHD
-262 ISLSDEDNLKP
+262 INLEDEDSFL
-273 KGDIIA
+273 KGDEIK
-279 PGVYYPFDSDIQ
+279 PSVYYPFDSDIT
-291 KTYEEYEADLLDY
+291 KTFEEYEESNLDY
-304 GQLIGNVRK
+304 GTLIGNTRK
-313 ANEHITLY
+313 ANNHINLF
-321 YVDPDSTKVTIVA
+321 YVDPASTKVTIIA
-334 SDMNGNGVS
+334 SDMNGKGIS
-343 DWYENATFISPEGG
+343 DWYSNETFISKEGG
-357 FTYPAGGEFYPRKA
+357 FTYPGGGAFYPRKA
-371 WLSFKN
+371 WLCFKN
-377 KTEKDINIT
+377 NTEKSVNIT
-386 RFSISGNTYYS
+386 QFSINGDTYYS

-403 VMPFDC
+403 VMPLDC
-409 KEPEEYSSKYIANT
+409 EDPEEYSAKYIADT
-423 ETAKNFANYLMN
+423 ETAKTLASFLMN
-435 LKRFGS
+435 QKRFGS

-448 RWEDHNLG
+448 RWENHSLG
-456 DKVRLNHKGGNII
+456 DKVKIQHKSGNII
-469 DAVIVRKES
+469 NAVIVKKES
-478 VVYGDELWAKI
+478 IIYGDELWAKI
-489 TAVSIDGWSFEQ
+489 TAVSLDGWSYEQ
-501 PALVQGNAMST
+501 PALVQNNVQSP
-512 SLLDPYENAKRNGY
+512 SILDPYDNAVRNGY
-526 TGSREQWES
+526 VGSREQWEN
-535 RNDIFYLWSSSET
+535 RNDIFYLWSYSEK
-548 ELKPKKRAFWRLWDK
+548 ELKPKKRAYWKLGGK
-563 DNNIKVWM
+563 WM
-571 LFKNLPIGDF
+571 LFKNLPVGDF
-581 GMQDWMNSWSEVMA
+581 GMQDWMKSWAEVMA
-595 ERTEE
+595 DRTEE

-608 GEDGEPFL
+608 GLDGEPFL
-616 LQGVSPMDFSFLVSP
+616 LQGVSPMDFSFVVSP

-637 PRNLSDITL
+637 PRNLSSITL

-656 KGISSLEFVGTHT
+656 KGVSSLEFVGTHT
-669 GITLAKAEGNDVWTV
+669 GITLAKAEGDDVWTV

-693 LSFKI
+693 LSFKV
-698 SATIGKVTKVLEIA
+698 SATIGKVTKVLEIT

-759 DTVSDISSLPY
+759 DTVNDISSLPY

-785 DVTQSMTVL
+785 DITQSMSIL

-803 QSALIEH
+803 QSALIENI
-810 LRTSNITMEGNGI
+810 RTSNITMEGNGI
-823 IRSKDVLDG
+823 IRSKDVLDS

-963 PAIRMRFNESDSKV
+963 PLIKMRFNESDSKV

-1015 DSSNIG
+1015 DSSNTG

-1078 KWKYLYRTGDDSAG
+1078 KWKYLYRTGNESSG

-1113 VKSDQNRDAYYYGY
+1113 VKSDQDRDAYYYGY

>member
-25 LSYSFSNNLCSTAWK
+25 MSFTFAENLCSTAWK
-40 SVTDTASVKLVFNDR
+40 SAVDTASCKLIFNDR
-55 NVAELSEIIS
+55 NVVELSDIVSKIVE
-65 ALIAAQQAFPPKEI
+65 AQQSFPQKEI
-79 GFEALNED
+79 QFEALNAD
-87 ESKTIFKGV
+87 ESKIVFRGY

-104 ESAKLPGSISLSAKS
+104 ESSKIPGSISITAKS
-119 PIDKLDKKPNTN
+119 PIDKLDKKPKAN
-131 FVLYPATVQDAVERC
+131 FVLYPATIKDVVERC
-146 IFEAGLDNGVD
+146 VAEAGLGLIVE
-157 WKCSVGSKQMEVPFV
+157 WKTSVSGKQLEVPFV

-189 AEIGGCTLAFDHS
+189 MEMGGCTLSFDHNGN
-202 EDKFYVL
+202 KFYIS
-209 KVNDA
+209 KVNDES
-214 DKAFSDVPV
+214 KAFSDIPV
-223 NYHVQTKLKSSTTK
+223 NYHVQSKLKSTTTK

-251 SSKDQTIYWHD
+251 ISKDQIVYYHD
-262 ISLSDEDNLKP
+262 TNLKDKDSFL
-273 KGDIIA
+273 KGDEIA
-279 PGVYYPFDSDIQ
+279 PGVYYPFDSDIT
-291 KTYEEYEADLLDY
+291 KTFEEYQASNLDY
-304 GQLIGNVRK
+304 STLIGNTRK
-313 ANEHITLY
+313 ANNHINLF
-321 YVDPDSTKVTIVA
+321 YVDPVSTKVTIIA
-334 SDMNGNGVS
+334 SDMNGKGIS
-343 DWYENATFISPEGG
+343 DWYSNETFISKEGG
-357 FTYPAGGEFYPRKA
+357 FTYPGGGAFYPRKA
-371 WLSFKN
+371 WLCFKN
-377 KTEKDINIT
+377 NTEKSVNIT
-386 RFSISGNTYYS
+386 QFSISGDTYYS

-403 VMPFDC
+403 VMPLDC
-409 KEPEEYSSKYIANT
+409 EDPEEYSAKYIADT
-423 ETAKNFANYLMN
+423 ETAKTLASFLMN
-435 LKRFGS
+435 QKRFGS

-448 RWEDHNLG
+448 KWENHSLG
-456 DKVRLNHKGGNII
+456 DKVKIQHKSGNII
-469 DAVIVRKES
+469 NAVIVKKES
-478 VVYGDELWAKI
+478 IIYGDELWAKI
-489 TAVSIDGWSFEQ
+489 TAVSLDGWSYEQ
-501 PALVQGNAMST
+501 PALVQNNVQSP
-512 SLLDPYENAKRNGY
+512 SILDPYDNAVRNGY
-526 TGSREQWES
+526 VGSREQWES

-548 ELKPKKRAFWRLWDK
+548 ELKPKKRAYWKLGGK
-563 DNNIKVWM
+563 WM
-571 LFKNLPIGDF
+571 LFKNLPVGDF
-581 GMQDWMNSWSEVMA
+581 GMQDWMKSWAEVMA
-595 ERTEE
+595 DRTEE

-608 GEDGEPFL
+608 GLDGEPFL
-616 LQGVSPMDFSFLVSP
+616 LQGVSPMDFSFVVSP

-637 PRNLSDITL
+637 PRNLSAITL

-656 KGISSLEFVGTHT
+656 KGVSSLEFVGTHT
-669 GITLAKAEGNDVWTV
+669 GITLAKAEGDDVWTV

-693 LSFKI
+693 LSFKV

-823 IRSKDVLDG
+823 IRSKDVLDS
-832 HIGDKQLPVTGY
+832 HIGDKQLPVAGY

-855 NKAFIANANV
+855 NKAFITNANV

-963 PAIRMRFNESDSKV
+963 PVIRMRFNESDSKV

-1001 QGLPTCISLYPWNN
+1001 EGLPTCISLYPWNN
-1015 DSSNIG
+1015 DSSNTG

-1048 IGYLDSLA
+1048 IGYLDSIA
-1056 DGSYFLD
+1056 DGSYYLD

-1078 KWKYLYRTGDDSAG
+1078 KWKYLYRTGNESAE

-1100 AFPTGCDFAFAVP
+1100 QFPTGCDFAFAVP

>member
-25 LSYSFSNNLCSTAWK
+25 MSFTFAENLCSTAWK
-40 SVTDTASVKLVFNDR
+40 SAVDTASCKLIFNDR
-55 NVAELSEIIS
+55 NVVELSDIVSKIVE
-65 ALIAAQQAFPPKEI
+65 AQQSFPQKEI
-79 GFEALNED
+79 QFEALNAD
-87 ESKTIFKGV
+87 ESKTVFRGY

-104 ESAKLPGSISLSAKS
+104 ESSKIPGSISITAKS
-119 PIDKLDKKPNTN
+119 PIDKLGKKPKAN
-131 FVLYPATVQDAVERC
+131 FVLYPATVKDVVERC
-146 IFEAGLDNGVD
+146 VAEAGLGLIVE
-157 WKCSVGSKQMEVPFV
+157 WKASISGKQLEVPFV

-189 AEIGGCTLAFDHS
+189 MEMGGCTLSFDHNGN
-202 EDKFYVL
+202 KFYIS
-209 KVNDA
+209 KVNDES
-214 DKAFSDVPV
+214 KAFSDIPV
-223 NYHVQTKLKSSTTK
+223 NYHVQSKLKSTTTK

-251 SSKDQTIYWHD
+251 ISKDQTVYYHD
-262 ISLSDEDNLKP
+262 INQEYENSFL
-273 KGDIIA
+273 KGDEIK
-279 PGVYYPFDSDIQ
+279 PGVYYPFDSDIT
-291 KTYEEYEADLLDY
+291 KTFEEYEESNLDY
-304 GQLIGNVRK
+304 GTLIGNTRK
-313 ANEHITLY
+313 ANNHINLF
-321 YVDPDSTKVTIVA
+321 YVDPASTKVTIIA
-334 SDMNGNGVS
+334 SDMNGKGIS
-343 DWYENATFISPEGG
+343 DWYSNETFISKEGG
-357 FTYPAGGEFYPRKA
+357 FTYPGGGAFYPRKA
-371 WLSFKN
+371 WLCFKN
-377 KTEKDINIT
+377 NTEKSVNIT
-386 RFSISGNTYYS
+386 QFSISGDTYYS

-403 VMPFDC
+403 VMPLDC
-409 KEPEEYSSKYIANT
+409 EDPEEYSAKYIADT
-423 ETAKNFANYLMN
+423 ETAKTLASFLMN
-435 LKRFGS
+435 QKRFGS

-448 RWEDHNLG
+448 RWENHSLG
-456 DKVRLNHKGGNII
+456 DKVKIQHKSGNII
-469 DAVIVRKES
+469 NAVIVKKES
-478 VVYGDELWAKI
+478 IIYGDELWAKI
-489 TAVSIDGWSFEQ
+489 TAVSLDGWSYEQ
-501 PALVQGNAMST
+501 PALVQNNVQSP
-512 SLLDPYENAKRNGY
+512 SILDPYDNAVRNGY
-526 TGSREQWES
+526 VGSREQWES

-548 ELKPKKRAFWRLWDK
+548 ELKPKKRAFWKLGGK
-563 DNNIKVWM
+563 WM
-571 LFKNLPIGDF
+571 LFANLPVGDF
-581 GMQDWMNSWSEVMA
+581 GMQDWMKSWAEVMA
-595 ERTEE
+595 DRTEE

-608 GEDGEPFL
+608 GLDGEPFL
-616 LQGVSPMDFSFLVSP
+616 LQGVSPMDFSFVVSP
-631 SNYVVN
+631 SNYIVN

-656 KGISSLEFVGTHT
+656 KGASSLEFVGTHT
-669 GITLAKAEGNDVWTV
+669 GITLAKAEGDDVWTV

-693 LSFKI
+693 LSFKV

-759 DTVSDISSLPY
+759 DTVNDISSLPY

-785 DVTQSMTVL
+785 DITQSMSIL

-803 QSALIEH
+803 QSALIENI
-810 LRTSNITMEGNGI
+810 RTSNITMEGNGI
-823 IRSKDVLDG
+823 IRSKDVLDS

-910 FKQMVSVI
+910 FKQIVSVI

-963 PAIRMRFNESDSKV
+963 PVIRMRFNESDSKV

-1015 DSSNIG
+1015 DSSNTG

-1056 DGSYFLD
+1056 DGSYYLD

-1078 KWKYLYRTGDDSAG
+1078 KWKYLYRTGNESSG

-1113 VKSDQNRDAYYYGY
+1113 VKSDQDRDAYYYGY

>member
-25 LSYSFSNNLCSTAWK
+25 MSFTFAENLCSTAWK
-40 SVTDTASVKLVFNDR
+40 SAVDTASCKLVFNDR
-55 NVAELSEIIS
+55 NVVELSDIVSKIVE
-65 ALIAAQQAFPPKEI
+65 AQQSFPQKEI
-79 GFEALNED
+79 QFEALNAD
-87 ESKTIFKGV
+87 ESKTIFRGS

-104 ESAKLPGSISLSAKS
+104 ESSKIPGSISITAKS
-119 PIDKLDKKPNTN
+119 PIDKLGKKPKAN
-131 FVLYPATVQDAVERC
+131 FVLYPATVKDVVERC
-146 IFEAGLDNGVD
+146 VTEAGLGLIVE
-157 WKCSVGSKQMEVPFV
+157 WKASISGKQLEVPFV

-189 AEIGGCTLAFDHS
+189 MEMGGCTLSFDHNGN
-202 EDKFYVL
+202 KFYIS
-209 KVNDA
+209 KVNDES
-214 DKAFSDVPV
+214 KAFSDIPV
-223 NYHVQTKLKSSTTK
+223 NYHVQSKLKSTTTK

-251 SSKDQTIYWHD
+251 ISKDQTVYYHD
-262 ISLSDEDNLKP
+262 INLEKKDLFL
-273 KGDIIA
+273 KGDEIA
-279 PGVYYPFDSDIQ
+279 PGVYYPFDSDIT
-291 KTYEEYEADLLDY
+291 KTFEEYEESNLDY
-304 GQLIGNVRK
+304 GTLIGNTRK
-313 ANEHITLY
+313 ANNHINLF
-321 YVDPDSTKVTIVA
+321 YVDPASTKVTIIA
-334 SDMNGNGVS
+334 SDMNGKGIS
-343 DWYENATFISPEGG
+343 DWYSNETFISKEGG
-357 FTYPAGGEFYPRKA
+357 FTYPGGGAFYPRKA
-371 WLSFKN
+371 WLCFKN
-377 KTEKDINIT
+377 NTEKSVNIT
-386 RFSISGNTYYS
+386 QFSISGDTYYS

-403 VMPFDC
+403 VMPLDC
-409 KEPEEYSSKYIANT
+409 EDPEEYSAKYIADT
-423 ETAKNFANYLMN
+423 ETAKTLASFLMN
-435 LKRFGS
+435 QKRFGS

-448 RWEDHNLG
+448 RWENHSLG
-456 DKVRLNHKGGNII
+456 DKVKIQHKSGNII
-469 DAVIVRKES
+469 NAVIVKKES
-478 VVYGDELWAKI
+478 IIYGDELWAKI
-489 TAVSIDGWSFEQ
+489 TAVSLDGWSYEQ
-501 PALVQGNAMST
+501 PALVQNNVQSP
-512 SLLDPYENAKRNGY
+512 SILDPYDNAVRNGY
-526 TGSREQWES
+526 VGSREQWES

-548 ELKPKKRAFWRLWDK
+548 ELKPKKRAFWKLGGK
-563 DNNIKVWM
+563 WM
-571 LFKNLPIGDF
+571 LFANLPVGDF
-581 GMQDWMNSWSEVMA
+581 GMQDWMNSWSEVME

-616 LQGVSPMDFSFLVSP
+616 LQGVSPMDFSFVVSP

-656 KGISSLEFVGTHT
+656 KGVSSLEFVGTHM
-669 GITLAKAEGNDVWTV
+669 GITLAKAEGDDVWTV

-693 LSFKI
+693 LSFKV
-698 SATIGKVTKVLEIA
+698 SATIGKVTKVLEIT

-725 VSELPQYTQEGLNVI
+725 VSELPQYTQEGLNLI
-740 EGDTCILNGTPMI
+740 EGDTCILNGTPMM

-759 DTVSDISSLPY
+759 DTINDISSLPY

-823 IRSKDVLDG
+823 IRSKDVLDS
-832 HIGDKQLPVTGY
+832 HIGDKQLPVAGY

-855 NKAFIANANV
+855 NKAFITNANV

-885 GRRSSLTVGYGF
+885 GRRSSLTVGYGI

-936 SSVSNGYVFYDIES
+936 SSVSNGYVFYDIEF

-963 PAIRMRFNESDSKV
+963 PVIRMRFNESDSKV

-990 SATINVSVTCP
+990 SATINVSVACP

-1015 DSSNIG
+1015 DSSNTG

-1056 DGSYFLD
+1056 DGSYYLD

-1078 KWKYLYRTGDDSAG
+1078 KWKYLYRTGNESSG

-1113 VKSDQNRDAYYYGY
+1113 VKSDQDRDAYYYGY

>member
-25 LSYSFSNNLCSTAWK
+25 MSFTFAENLCSTAWK
-40 SVTDTASVKLVFNDR
+40 SAVDTASCKLIFNDR
-55 NVAELSEIIS
+55 NVVELSDIVSKIVE
-65 ALIAAQQAFPPKEI
+65 AQQSFPQKEI
-79 GFEALNED
+79 QFEALNAD
-87 ESKTIFKGV
+87 ESKTVFRGS

-104 ESAKLPGSISLSAKS
+104 ESSKIPGSISITAKS
-119 PIDKLDKKPNTN
+119 PIDKLGKKPKAN
-131 FVLYPATVQDAVERC
+131 FVLYPATVKDVVERC
-146 IFEAGLDNGVD
+146 VAEAGLGLIVE
-157 WKCSVGSKQMEVPFV
+157 WKASISGKQLEVPFV

-189 AEIGGCTLAFDHS
+189 MEIGGCTLSFDHNGN
-202 EDKFYVL
+202 KFYIS
-209 KVNDA
+209 KVNDES
-214 DKAFSDVPV
+214 KAFSDIPV
-223 NYHVQTKLKSSTTK
+223 NYHVQSKLKSTTTK

-251 SSKDQTIYWHD
+251 ISKDQTVYYHD
-262 ISLSDEDNLKP
+262 INQKYEDSFLKGNEI
-273 KGDIIA
+273 K
-279 PGVYYPFDSDIQ
+279 PGVYYPFDSDIT
-291 KTYEEYEADLLDY
+291 KTFEEYEESNLDY
-304 GQLIGNVRK
+304 GTLIGNTRK
-313 ANEHITLY
+313 ANNHINLF
-321 YVDPDSTKVTIVA
+321 YVDPASTKVTIIA
-334 SDMNGNGVS
+334 SDMNGKGVS
-343 DWYENATFISPEGG
+343 DWYSNETFISKEGG
-357 FTYPAGGEFYPRKA
+357 FTYPGGGAFYPRKA
-371 WLSFKN
+371 WLCFKN
-377 KTEKDINIT
+377 NTEKSVNIT
-386 RFSISGNTYYS
+386 QFSISGDTYYS

-403 VMPFDC
+403 VMPLDC
-409 KEPEEYSSKYIANT
+409 EDPEEYSAKYIADT
-423 ETAKNFANYLMN
+423 ETAKTLASFLMN
-435 LKRFGS
+435 QKRFGS

-448 RWEDHNLG
+448 RWENHSLG
-456 DKVRLNHKGGNII
+456 DKVKIQHKSGNII
-469 DAVIVRKES
+469 NAIIVKKES
-478 VVYGDELWAKI
+478 IIYGDELWAKI
-489 TAVSIDGWSFEQ
+489 TAVSLDGWSYEQ
-501 PALVQGNAMST
+501 PALVQNNAQSP

-548 ELKPKKRAFWRLWDK
+548 ELKPKKRAFWKLGGK
-563 DNNIKVWM
+563 WM
-571 LFKNLPIGDF
+571 LFANLPVGDF

-616 LQGVSPMDFSFLVSP
+616 LQGVSPMDFSFVVSP

-637 PRNLSDITL
+637 PRNLSAITL

-656 KGISSLEFVGTHT
+656 KGASSLEFVGTHT

-693 LSFKI
+693 LSFKV

-803 QSALIEH
+803 QSALIEKI
-810 LRTSNITMEGNGI
+810 RTSNITMEGNGI
-823 IRSKDVLDG
+823 IRSKDVLDS

-844 ALDGQN
+844 AFDGQN

-963 PAIRMRFNESDSKV
+963 PVIRMRFNESDSKV

-990 SATINVSVTCP
+990 SATINVSVACP

-1015 DSSNIG
+1015 DSSNTG

-1048 IGYLDSLA
+1048 IGYLNSIA
-1056 DGSYFLD
+1056 DGSYYLD

-1078 KWKYLYRTGDDSAG
+1078 KWKYLYRTGNDSAG

-1150 IGS
+1150 RGS

>member
-25 LSYSFSNNLCSTAWK
+25 MSFTFAENLCSTAWK
-40 SVTDTASVKLVFNDR
+40 SAVDTASCKLIFNDR
-55 NVAELSEIIS
+55 NVVELSDIVSKIVE
-65 ALIAAQQAFPPKEI
+65 AQQSFPQKEI
-79 GFEALNED
+79 QFEALNAD
-87 ESKTIFKGV
+87 ESKTIFRGS

-104 ESAKLPGSISLSAKS
+104 ESSKIPGSISITAKS
-119 PIDKLDKKPNTN
+119 PIDKLGKKPKAN
-131 FVLYPATVQDAVERC
+131 FVLYPATVKDVVERC
-146 IFEAGLDNGVD
+146 VAEAGLGLIVE
-157 WKCSVGSKQMEVPFV
+157 WKASISGKQLEVPFV

-189 AEIGGCTLAFDHS
+189 MEMGGCTLSFDHNGN
-202 EDKFYVL
+202 KFYIS
-209 KVNDA
+209 KVNDES
-214 DKAFSDVPV
+214 KAFSDIPV
-223 NYHVQTKLKSSTTK
+223 NYHVQSKLKSTTTK

-251 SSKDQTIYWHD
+251 ISKDQTVYYHD
-262 ISLSDEDNLKP
+262 INLEKKDSFL
-273 KGDIIA
+273 KGDEIA
-279 PGVYYPFDSDIQ
+279 PGVYYPFDSDIT
-291 KTYEEYEADLLDY
+291 KTFEEYQASNLDY
-304 GQLIGNVRK
+304 GTLIGNTRK
-313 ANEHITLY
+313 ANNHINLF
-321 YVDPDSTKVTIVA
+321 YVDPASTKVTIIA
-334 SDMNGNGVS
+334 SDMNGKGVS
-343 DWYENATFISPEGG
+343 DWYSNETFISKEGG
-357 FTYPAGGEFYPRKA
+357 FTYPGGGAFYPRKA
-371 WLSFKN
+371 WLCFKN
-377 KTEKDINIT
+377 NTEKSVNIT
-386 RFSISGNTYYS
+386 QFSISGDTYYS

-403 VMPFDC
+403 VMPLDC
-409 KEPEEYSSKYIANT
+409 EDPEEYSAKYIADT
-423 ETAKNFANYLMN
+423 ETAKTLASFLMN
-435 LKRFGS
+435 QKRFGS

-448 RWEDHNLG
+448 RWENHSLG
-456 DKVRLNHKGGNII
+456 DKVKIQHKSGNII
-469 DAVIVRKES
+469 NAVIVKKES
-478 VVYGDELWAKI
+478 IIYGDELWAKI
-489 TAVSIDGWSFEQ
+489 TAVSLDGWSYEQ
-501 PALVQGNAMST
+501 PALVQNNVQSP
-512 SLLDPYENAKRNGY
+512 SILDPYDNAVRNGY
-526 TGSREQWES
+526 VGSREQWES

-548 ELKPKKRAFWRLWDK
+548 ELKPKKRAFWKLGGK
-563 DNNIKVWM
+563 WM
-571 LFKNLPIGDF
+571 LFANLPVGDF
-581 GMQDWMNSWSEVMA
+581 GMQDWMNSWSEVME

-616 LQGVSPMDFSFLVSP
+616 LQGVSPMDFSFVVSP
-631 SNYVVN
+631 SNYIVN

-656 KGISSLEFVGTHT
+656 KGASSLEFVGTHT
-669 GITLAKAEGNDVWTV
+669 GITLAKAEGDDVWTV

-693 LSFKI
+693 LSFKV

-725 VSELPQYTQEGLNVI
+725 VSELPQYTQEGLNII

-759 DTVSDISSLPY
+759 DTVNDISSLPY

-785 DVTQSMTVL
+785 DITQSMSIL

-803 QSALIEH
+803 QSALIENI
-810 LRTSNITMEGNGI
+810 RTSNITMEGNGI
-823 IRSKDVLDG
+823 IRSKDVLDS

-963 PAIRMRFNESDSKV
+963 PVIRMRFNESDSKV

-1015 DSSNIG
+1015 DSSNTG

-1056 DGSYFLD
+1056 DGSYYLN

-1078 KWKYLYRTGDDSAG
+1078 KWKYLYRTGNESSG

-1113 VKSDQNRDAYYYGY
+1113 VKSDQDRDAYYYGY

>member
-25 LSYSFSNNLCSTAWK
+25 MSFTFAENLCSTAWK
-40 SVTDTASVKLVFNDR
+40 SAVDTASCKLVFNDR
-55 NVAELSEIIS
+55 NVVELSDIVSKIVE
-65 ALIAAQQAFPPKEI
+65 AQQSFPQKEVQ
-79 GFEALNED
+79 FEALNSD
-87 ESKTIFKGV
+87 ESKTIFRGS

-104 ESAKLPGSISLSAKS
+104 ESSKIPGSISITAKS
-119 PIDKLDKKPNTN
+119 PIDKLGKKPKAN
-131 FVLYPATVQDAVERC
+131 FVLYPATVKDVVERC
-146 IFEAGLDNGVD
+146 VAEAGLGLIVE
-157 WKCSVGSKQMEVPFV
+157 WKAPISGKQLEVPFV

-189 AEIGGCTLAFDHS
+189 MEMGGCTLSFDHNGNKLYIS
-202 EDKFYVL
+202 
-209 KVNDA
+209 KVNDES
-214 DKAFSDVPV
+214 KAFSDIPV
-223 NYHVQTKLKSSTTK
+223 NYHVQSKLKSTTTK

-251 SSKDQTIYWHD
+251 ISKDQTVYYHD
-262 ISLSDEDNLKP
+262 INLEKKDSFL
-273 KGDIIA
+273 KGDEIA
-279 PGVYYPFDSDIQ
+279 PGVYYPFDSDIT
-291 KTYEEYEADLLDY
+291 KAFEEYQASNLDY
-304 GQLIGNVRK
+304 GTLIGNTRK
-313 ANEHITLY
+313 ANNHINLF
-321 YVDPDSTKVTIVA
+321 YVDPASTKVTIIA
-334 SDMNGNGVS
+334 SDMNGKGIS
-343 DWYENATFISPEGG
+343 DWYSNETFISKEGG
-357 FTYPAGGEFYPRKA
+357 FTYPGGGAFYPRKA
-371 WLSFKN
+371 WLCFKN
-377 KTEKDINIT
+377 NTEKSVNIT
-386 RFSISGNTYYS
+386 QFSISGDTYYS

-403 VMPFDC
+403 VMPLDC
-409 KEPEEYSSKYIANT
+409 ENPEEYNAKYIADT
-423 ETAKNFANYLMN
+423 ETAKTLASFLMN
-435 LKRFGS
+435 QKRFGS

-448 RWEDHNLG
+448 RWENHSLG
-456 DKVRLNHKGGNII
+456 DKVKIQHKSGNII
-469 DAVIVRKES
+469 NAVIVKKES
-478 VVYGDELWAKI
+478 IIYGDELWAKI
-489 TAVSIDGWSFEQ
+489 TAVSLDGWSYEQ
-501 PALVQGNAMST
+501 PALVQNNVQSP
-512 SLLDPYENAKRNGY
+512 SILDPYDNAVRNGY
-526 TGSREQWES
+526 VGSREQWEN
-535 RNDIFYLWSSSET
+535 RNDIFYLWSSSEK
-548 ELKPKKRAFWRLWDK
+548 ELKPKKRAYWKLGGK
-563 DNNIKVWM
+563 WM
-571 LFKNLPIGDF
+571 LFKNLPVGDF
-581 GMQDWMNSWSEVMA
+581 GMQDWMKSWAEVMA
-595 ERTEE
+595 DRTEE

-608 GEDGEPFL
+608 GLDGEPFL
-616 LQGVSPMDFSFLVSP
+616 LQGVSPMDFSFVVSP

-637 PRNLSDITL
+637 PRNLSAITL

-656 KGISSLEFVGTHT
+656 KGVSSLEFVGTHT
-669 GITLAKAEGNDVWTV
+669 GITLAKAEGDDVWTV

-693 LSFKI
+693 LSFKV

-823 IRSKDVLDG
+823 IRSKDVLDS
-832 HIGDKQLPVTGY
+832 HIGDKQLPVAGY

-855 NKAFIANANV
+855 NKAFITNANV

-902 SYVGPFTF
+902 SNVGPFTF

-936 SSVSNGYVFYDIES
+936 SSVSNGYVFYDIGS
-950 MCLYFSTQESTSS
+950 MCLYFSTQESTSN
-963 PAIRMRFNESDSKV
+963 PVIRMRFNESDSKV

-990 SATINVSVTCP
+990 SATINISVTCP

-1015 DSSNIG
+1015 DSSNTG

-1078 KWKYLYRTGDDSAG
+1078 KWKYLYRTGNDSAE

>member
-25 LSYSFSNNLCSTAWK
+25 MSFTFAENLCSTAWK
-40 SVTDTASVKLVFNDR
+40 SAVDTASCKLVFNDR
-55 NVAELSEIIS
+55 NVVELSDIVSKIVE
-65 ALIAAQQAFPPKEI
+65 AQQSFPQKEI
-79 GFEALNED
+79 QFEVLNAD
-87 ESKTIFKGV
+87 ESKTIFRGS

-104 ESAKLPGSISLSAKS
+104 ESSKIPGSISITAKS
-119 PIDKLDKKPNTN
+119 PIDKLGKKPKAN
-131 FVLYPATVQDAVERC
+131 FVLYPATVKDVVERC
-146 IFEAGLDNGVD
+146 VAEAGLGLIVE
-157 WKCSVGSKQMEVPFV
+157 WKASISGKQLEVPFV

-189 AEIGGCTLAFDHS
+189 MEMGGCTLSFDHNGN
-202 EDKFYVL
+202 KFYIS
-209 KVNDA
+209 KVNDES
-214 DKAFSDVPV
+214 KAFSDIPV
-223 NYHVQTKLKSSTTK
+223 NYHVQSKLKSTTTK

-251 SSKDQTIYWHD
+251 ISKDQTVYYHD
-262 ISLSDEDNLKP
+262 INLEKKDLFL
-273 KGDIIA
+273 KGDEIA
-279 PGVYYPFDSDIQ
+279 PGVYYPFDSDIT
-291 KTYEEYEADLLDY
+291 KTFEEYQASNLDY
-304 GQLIGNVRK
+304 GTLIGNTRK
-313 ANEHITLY
+313 ANNHINLF
-321 YVDPDSTKVTIVA
+321 YVDPASTKVTIIA
-334 SDMNGNGVS
+334 SDMNGKGVS
-343 DWYENATFISPEGG
+343 DWYSNETFISKEGG
-357 FTYPAGGEFYPRKA
+357 FTYPGGGAFYPRKA
-371 WLSFKN
+371 WLCFKN
-377 KTEKDINIT
+377 NTEKSVNIT
-386 RFSISGNTYYS
+386 QFSISGDTYYS

-403 VMPFDC
+403 VMPLDC
-409 KEPEEYSSKYIANT
+409 EDPEEYSAKYIADT
-423 ETAKNFANYLMN
+423 ETAKTLASFLMN
-435 LKRFGS
+435 QKRFGS

-448 RWEDHNLG
+448 RWENHSLG
-456 DKVRLNHKGGNII
+456 DKVKIQHKSGNII
-469 DAVIVRKES
+469 NAIIVKKES
-478 VVYGDELWAKI
+478 IIYGDELWAKI
-489 TAVSIDGWSFEQ
+489 TAVSLDGWSYEQ
-501 PALVQGNAMST
+501 PALVQNNVQSP
-512 SLLDPYENAKRNGY
+512 SILDPYDNAVRNGY
-526 TGSREQWES
+526 VGSREQWES

-548 ELKPKKRAFWRLWDK
+548 ELKPKKRAFWKLGGK
-563 DNNIKVWM
+563 WM
-571 LFKNLPIGDF
+571 LFANLPVGDF
-581 GMQDWMNSWSEVMA
+581 GMQDWMNSWSEVME

-616 LQGVSPMDFSFLVSP
+616 LQGVSPMDFSFVVSP
-631 SNYVVN
+631 SNYIVN

-656 KGISSLEFVGTHT
+656 KGASSLEFVGTHT
-669 GITLAKAEGNDVWTV
+669 GITLAKAEGDDVWTV

-693 LSFKI
+693 LSFKV

-759 DTVSDISSLPY
+759 DTVNDISSLPY

-785 DVTQSMTVL
+785 DITQSMSIL

-803 QSALIEH
+803 QSALIENI
-810 LRTSNITMEGNGI
+810 RTSNITMEGNGI
-823 IRSKDVLDG
+823 IRSKDVLDS

-910 FKQMVSVI
+910 FKQIVSVI

-963 PAIRMRFNESDSKV
+963 PVIRMRFNESDSKV

-1015 DSSNIG
+1015 DSSNTG

-1048 IGYLDSLA
+1048 IGYLNSIA
-1056 DGSYFLD
+1056 DGSYYLD

-1078 KWKYLYRTGDDSAG
+1078 KWKYLYRTGNDSAG

>member
-25 LSYSFSNNLCSTAWK
+25 MSFTFAENLCSTAWK
-40 SVTDTASVKLVFNDR
+40 SAVDTASCKLVFNDR
-55 NVAELSEIIS
+55 NVVELSDIVSKIVE
-65 ALIAAQQAFPPKEI
+65 AQQSFPQKEI
-79 GFEALNED
+79 QFEALNAD
-87 ESKTIFKGV
+87 ESKTIFRGY

-104 ESAKLPGSISLSAKS
+104 ESSKIPGSISITAKS
-119 PIDKLDKKPNTN
+119 PIDKLGKKPKAN
-131 FVLYPATVQDAVERC
+131 FVLYPATVKDVVERC
-146 IFEAGLDNGVD
+146 VAEAGLGLIVE
-157 WKCSVGSKQMEVPFV
+157 WKASISGKQLEVPFV

-189 AEIGGCTLAFDHS
+189 MEMGGCTLSFDHNGN
-202 EDKFYVL
+202 KFYIS
-209 KVNDA
+209 KVNDES
-214 DKAFSDVPV
+214 KAFSDIPV
-223 NYHVQTKLKSSTTK
+223 NYHVQSKLKSTTTK

-251 SSKDQTIYWHD
+251 ISKDQTVYYHD
-262 ISLSDEDNLKP
+262 INLEKKDSFL
-273 KGDIIA
+273 KGDEIA
-279 PGVYYPFDSDIQ
+279 PGVYYPFDSDIT
-291 KTYEEYEADLLDY
+291 KTFEEYQASNLDY
-304 GQLIGNVRK
+304 GTLIGNTRK
-313 ANEHITLY
+313 ANNHINLF
-321 YVDPDSTKVTIVA
+321 YVDPASTKVTIIA
-334 SDMNGNGVS
+334 SDMNGKGVS
-343 DWYENATFISPEGG
+343 DWYSNETFISKEGG
-357 FTYPAGGEFYPRKA
+357 FTYPGGGAFYPRKA
-371 WLSFKN
+371 WLCFKN
-377 KTEKDINIT
+377 NTEKSVNIT
-386 RFSISGNTYYS
+386 QFSISGDTYYS

-403 VMPFDC
+403 VMPLDC
-409 KEPEEYSSKYIANT
+409 EDPEEYSAKYIADT
-423 ETAKNFANYLMN
+423 ETAKTLASFLMN
-435 LKRFGS
+435 QKRFGS

-448 RWEDHNLG
+448 RWENHSLG
-456 DKVRLNHKGGNII
+456 DKVKIQHKSGNII
-469 DAVIVRKES
+469 NAVIVKKES
-478 VVYGDELWAKI
+478 IIYGDELWAKI
-489 TAVSIDGWSFEQ
+489 TAVSLDGWSYEQ
-501 PALVQGNAMST
+501 PALVQNNVQSP
-512 SLLDPYENAKRNGY
+512 SILDPYDNAVRNGY
-526 TGSREQWES
+526 VGSREQWES

-548 ELKPKKRAFWRLWDK
+548 ELKPKKRAFWKLGGK
-563 DNNIKVWM
+563 WM
-571 LFKNLPIGDF
+571 LFANLPVGDF
-581 GMQDWMNSWSEVMA
+581 GMQDWMNSWSEVME

-616 LQGVSPMDFSFLVSP
+616 LQGVSPMDFSFVVSP
-631 SNYVVN
+631 SNYIVN

-656 KGISSLEFVGTHT
+656 KGASSLEFVGTHT
-669 GITLAKAEGNDVWTV
+669 GITLAKAEGDDVWTV

-693 LSFKI
+693 LSFKV

-740 EGDTCILNGTPMI
+740 EGDTCILNGTPMM

-803 QSALIEH
+803 QSALIENI
-810 LRTSNITMEGNGI
+810 RTSNITMEGNGI

-855 NKAFIANANV
+855 NKAFITNANV

-963 PAIRMRFNESDSKV
+963 PVIRMRFNESDSKV

-990 SATINVSVTCP
+990 SATINVSVACP

-1015 DSSNIG
+1015 DSSNTG

-1048 IGYLDSLA
+1048 IGYLNSIA
-1056 DGSYFLD
+1056 DGSYYLD

-1078 KWKYLYRTGDDSAG
+1078 KWKYLYRTGNDSAG
-1092 WRTWTFAT
+1092 WTTWTFAT

>member
-25 LSYSFSNNLCSTAWK
+25 MSFTFAENLCSTAWK
-40 SVTDTASVKLVFNDR
+40 SAVDTASCKLVFNDR
-55 NVAELSEIIS
+55 NVVELSDIVSKIVE
-65 ALIAAQQAFPPKEI
+65 AQQSFPQKEI
-79 GFEALNED
+79 QFEALNAD
-87 ESKTIFKGV
+87 ESKTIFRGS

-104 ESAKLPGSISLSAKS
+104 ESSKIPGSISITAKS
-119 PIDKLDKKPNTN
+119 PIDKLGKKPKAN
-131 FVLYPATVQDAVERC
+131 FVLYPATVKDVVERC
-146 IFEAGLDNGVD
+146 VAEAGLGLIVE
-157 WKCSVGSKQMEVPFV
+157 WKTSVSGKQLEVPFV

-189 AEIGGCTLAFDHS
+189 MEMGGCTLSFDHNGN
-202 EDKFYVL
+202 KFYIS
-209 KVNDA
+209 KVNDKS
-214 DKAFSDVPV
+214 KAFSDISV
-223 NYHVQTKLKSSTTK
+223 NYHVQSKLKSTTTK

-251 SSKDQTIYWHD
+251 ISKDQIVYYHD
-262 ISLSDEDNLKP
+262 TNLKDKDSFL
-273 KGDIIA
+273 KGDEIA
-279 PGVYYPFDSDIQ
+279 PGVYYPFDSDIT
-291 KTYEEYEADLLDY
+291 KTFEEYQASNLDY
-304 GQLIGNVRK
+304 GTLIGNTRK
-313 ANEHITLY
+313 ANNHINLF
-321 YVDPDSTKVTIVA
+321 YVDPASTKITIIA
-334 SDMNGNGVS
+334 SDMNGKGVS
-343 DWYENATFISPEGG
+343 DWYSNETFISKEGG
-357 FTYPAGGEFYPRKA
+357 FTYPGGGAFYPRKA
-371 WLSFKN
+371 WLCFKN
-377 KTEKDINIT
+377 NTENPVNIT
-386 RFSISGNTYYS
+386 QFSISGDTYYS

-403 VMPFDC
+403 VMPLDC
-409 KEPEEYSSKYIANT
+409 EDPEEYSAKYIADT
-423 ETAKNFANYLMN
+423 ETAKTLASFLMN
-435 LKRFGS
+435 QKRFGS

-448 RWEDHNLG
+448 RWENHSLG
-456 DKVRLNHKGGNII
+456 DKVKIQHKSGNII
-469 DAVIVRKES
+469 NAVIVKKES
-478 VVYGDELWAKI
+478 IIYGDELWAKI
-489 TAVSIDGWSFEQ
+489 TAVSLDGWSYEQ
-501 PALVQGNAMST
+501 PALVQNNAQSP
-512 SLLDPYENAKRNGY
+512 SILDPYENAKRNGY

-548 ELKPKKRAFWRLWDK
+548 ELKPKKRAFWKLGGK
-563 DNNIKVWM
+563 WM
-571 LFKNLPIGDF
+571 LFANLPVGDF

-616 LQGVSPMDFSFLVSP
+616 LQGVSPMDFSFVVSP

-637 PRNLSDITL
+637 PRNLSAITL

-656 KGISSLEFVGTHT
+656 KGVSSLEFVGTYT
-669 GITLAKAEGNDVWTV
+669 GITLAKAEGDDVWTV

-693 LSFKI
+693 LSFKV

-740 EGDTCILNGTPMI
+740 EGDTCLLNGTPMI

-759 DTVSDISSLPY
+759 DTVNDISSLPY

-823 IRSKDVLDG
+823 IRSKDVLDS

-850 GRLQS
+850 GRFQS

-885 GRRSSLTVGYGF
+885 GRRSSLTVGYNYK
-897 SWTYG
+897 WTYG
-902 SYVGPFTF
+902 SITGPFTF
-910 FKQMVSVI
+910 FKTMVSI
-918 SQGVMTPSYF
+918 MRQGVMTPSSF
-928 SGSATVNG
+928 TGTATVNG
-936 SSVSNGYVFYDIES
+936 SSVSDGYVFYDIIS
-950 MCLYFSTQESTSS
+950 MCLYFSTEESTSN
-963 PAIRMRFNESDSKV
+963 PLIKMRFNESDSIA
-977 YVSINSGSESQLS
+977 YVSINSGTESQLS
-990 SATINVSVTCP
+990 SASIDVTVYCP
-1001 QGLPTCISLYPWNN
+1001 QGLPTCTSLYPWNN
-1015 DSSNIG
+1015 DSSNTG
-1021 VYKSSIGSPRVPFDS
+1021 VYKSSIGSPVVPFDS

-1078 KWKYLYRTGDDSAG
+1078 KWKYLYRTGNDSAE

-1100 AFPTGCDFAFAVP
+1100 QFPTGCDFAFAVP

>member
-25 LSYSFSNNLCSTAWK
+25 MSFTFAENLCSTAWK
-40 SVTDTASVKLVFNDR
+40 SAVDTASCKLVFNDR
-55 NVAELSEIIS
+55 NVVELSDIVSKIVE
-65 ALIAAQQAFPPKEI
+65 AQQSFPQKEVQ
-79 GFEALNED
+79 FEALNSD
-87 ESKTIFKGV
+87 ESKTIFRGS

-104 ESAKLPGSISLSAKS
+104 ESSKIPGSISITAKS
-119 PIDKLDKKPNTN
+119 PIDKLGKKPKAN
-131 FVLYPATVQDAVERC
+131 FVLYPATVKDVVERC
-146 IFEAGLDNGVD
+146 VAEAGLGLIVE
-157 WKCSVGSKQMEVPFV
+157 WKAPISGKQLEVPFV

-189 AEIGGCTLAFDHS
+189 MEMGGCTLSFDHNGN
-202 EDKFYVL
+202 KFYIS
-209 KVNDA
+209 KVNDES
-214 DKAFSDVPV
+214 KAFSDIPV
-223 NYHVQTKLKSSTTK
+223 NYHVQSKLKSTTTK

-251 SSKDQTIYWHD
+251 ISKDQTVYYHD
-262 ISLSDEDNLKP
+262 INLEKKDSFL
-273 KGDIIA
+273 KGDEIV
-279 PGVYYPFDSDIQ
+279 PGVYYPFDSDIT
-291 KTYEEYEADLLDY
+291 KTFEEYQASNLDY
-304 GQLIGNVRK
+304 GTLIGNTRK
-313 ANEHITLY
+313 ANNHINLF
-321 YVDPDSTKVTIVA
+321 YVDPASTKVTIIA
-334 SDMNGNGVS
+334 SDMNGKGIS
-343 DWYENATFISPEGG
+343 DWYSNETFISKEGG
-357 FTYPAGGEFYPRKA
+357 FTYPGGGAFYPRKA
-371 WLSFKN
+371 WLCFKN
-377 KTEKDINIT
+377 NTEKSVNIT
-386 RFSISGNTYYS
+386 QFSISGDTYYS

-403 VMPFDC
+403 VMPLDC
-409 KEPEEYSSKYIANT
+409 EDPEEYSAKYIADT
-423 ETAKNFANYLMN
+423 ETAKTLTSFLMN
-435 LKRFGS
+435 QKRFGS

-448 RWEDHNLG
+448 RWENHSLG
-456 DKVRLNHKGGNII
+456 DKVKIQHKSGNII
-469 DAVIVRKES
+469 NAVIVKKES
-478 VVYGDELWAKI
+478 IIYGDELWAKI
-489 TAVSIDGWSFEQ
+489 TAVSLDGWSYEQ
-501 PALVQGNAMST
+501 PALVQNNVQSP
-512 SLLDPYENAKRNGY
+512 SILDPYDNAVRNGY
-526 TGSREQWES
+526 VGSREQWEN
-535 RNDIFYLWSSSET
+535 RNDIFYLWSSSEK
-548 ELKPKKRAFWRLWDK
+548 ELKPKKRAYWKLGGK
-563 DNNIKVWM
+563 WM
-571 LFKNLPIGDF
+571 LFANLPVGDF

-616 LQGVSPMDFSFLVSP
+616 LQGVSPMDFSFVVSP

-637 PRNLSDITL
+637 PRNLSAITL

-656 KGISSLEFVGTHT
+656 KGVSSLEFVGTHT
-669 GITLAKAEGNDVWTV
+669 GITLAKAEGDDVWTV

-693 LSFKI
+693 LSFKV

-823 IRSKDVLDG
+823 IRSKDVLDS
-832 HIGDKQLPVTGY
+832 HIGDKQLPVAGY

-855 NKAFIANANV
+855 NKAFITNANV

-936 SSVSNGYVFYDIES
+936 SSVSNGYVFYDIGS
-950 MCLYFSTQESTSS
+950 MCLYFSTQESTSN
-963 PAIRMRFNESDSKV
+963 PVIRMRFNESDSKV

-990 SATINVSVTCP
+990 SATINISVTCP

-1015 DSSNIG
+1015 DSSNTG

-1078 KWKYLYRTGDDSAG
+1078 KWKYLYRTGNDSAE